1 MLLTLETTVYLK
13 GPGDLNYNRLF
24 DSQTV
29 SFGPLMGDKWDI
41 IINKF

>member
-13 GPGDLNYNRLF
+13 GPGDFNYNRLF

-29 SFGPLMGDKWDI
+29 SFGPLSDGGQMRYT
-41 IINKF
+41 N